1 MVTRKPVPA
10 RGPVELSTSPSHHPN
25 NPYTQQSPFPSSPA
39 PVRAPPA
46 VPGSQRDKT
55 DYFEAQSK
63 PEAEAG
69 SPEEKDWWDESDPE
83 EDLIDT
89 DPPLTAEET
98 ASEKTSRP
106 DRDRDVLTTTTSSF
120 AQGFQPDYGSAQ
132 PIANAGEGQDDARFA
147 NMAIDDVPSKPR
159 NDFTTYTRFGQAPSS
174 SLNKAELVNP
184 ADVWAEP
191 VPSIKIS
198 AAAAPPYPISPDQ
211 SMPQPPS
218 SQAQW
223 AAPPPPPPLSSQ
235 QISTSDQPT
244 SIPVPS
250 EDPWKDVV
258 RSSSAQDRRAAKA
271 LPFSQN
277 MVAPLPEATST
288 VQAIDPWKDQAPPI
302 TSNKR
307 ASTSAQAFDAV
318 TTSVADPWIE
328 ESSTMLTKPPRIDI
342 NPPILPQRK
351 YSEPETPQSKA
362 KRQRNEVYQVKN
374 MRWYDFQTRQTRNS
388 SILIQNANG
397 PCPLL
402 ALVNA
407 LVLTTPPSETT
418 ALIEAL
424 SYREQVSLG
433 LLLDAVFDELTSG
446 RRGDV
451 TQELPD
457 IGDLYSFLITL
468 HTGMN
473 VNPRFIASNEA
484 EQGMVAPQPGTFE
497 MTKEMRLYS
506 TFGIP
511 LIHGWLPKRGDEA
524 YLAFQRQKS
533 AQSYEDAQ
541 NMQFHAEELEAKL
554 HAEGL
559 SDEEQDVFT
568 DVIAIREFATAYP
581 TQLSDYGLEVF
592 KQWIKPGQVVILFRN
607 DHFSTMY
614 KQPDNGRLL
623 TLVTDAG
630 YATHD
635 EIVWESLADVN
646 GMYSELFSG
655 DFRSVNH
662 SIGTPSS
669 FDTGNEWQ
677 TVKGKNSRPQ
687 QNQST
692 IPEESGSSFPIEA
705 PRDTEQEDHDL
716 ALALQLQE
724 EEEATYRGH
733 AADRARE
740 EAASQ
745 RFLSQQQQQSAPPAA
760 PASPARVPP
769 RRTSQQEQRP
779 AQPPRPVRA
788 PVSRPAD
795 TNDDDAAPPPYT
807 ATPTDQSKPF
817 GPPVATQNSIYA
829 PGRPNMFLTSSQGQ
843 MPGSPM
849 TPTGRRM
856 SGRGS
861 VNGPSH
867 PAVRQPS
874 IVTKAQTVKEESGEK
889 CVVM

>member
-1 MVTRKPVPA
+1 
-10 RGPVELSTSPSHHPN
+10 
-25 NPYTQQSPFPSSPA
+25 
-39 PVRAPPA
+39 
-46 VPGSQRDKT
+46 
-55 DYFEAQSK
+55 
-63 PEAEAG
+63 
-69 SPEEKDWWDESDPE
+69 
-83 EDLIDT
+83 
-89 DPPLTAEET
+89 
-98 ASEKTSRP
+98 
-106 DRDRDVLTTTTSSF
+106 
-120 AQGFQPDYGSAQ
+120 
-132 PIANAGEGQDDARFA
+132 
-147 NMAIDDVPSKPR
+147 
-159 NDFTTYTRFGQAPSS
+159 
-174 SLNKAELVNP
+174 
-184 ADVWAEP
+184 
-191 VPSIKIS
+191 
-198 AAAAPPYPISPDQ
+198 
-211 SMPQPPS
+211 
-218 SQAQW
+218 
-223 AAPPPPPPLSSQ
+223 
-235 QISTSDQPT
+235 
-244 SIPVPS
+244 
-250 EDPWKDVV
+250 
-258 RSSSAQDRRAAKA
+258 
-271 LPFSQN
+271 
-277 MVAPLPEATST
+277 
-288 VQAIDPWKDQAPPI
+288 
-302 TSNKR
+302 
-307 ASTSAQAFDAV
+307 
-318 TTSVADPWIE
+318 
-328 ESSTMLTKPPRIDI
+328 
-342 NPPILPQRK
+342 
-351 YSEPETPQSKA
+351 
-362 KRQRNEVYQVKN
+362 
-374 MRWYDFQTRQTRNS
+374 
-388 SILIQNANG
+388 
-397 PCPLL
+397 
-402 ALVNA
+402 
-407 LVLTTPPSETT
+407 
-418 ALIEAL
+418 
-424 SYREQVSLG
+424 
-433 LLLDAVFDELTSG
+433 
-446 RRGDV
+446 
-451 TQELPD
+451 
-457 IGDLYSFLITL
+457 
-468 HTGMN
+468 
-473 VNPRFIASNEA
+473 
-484 EQGMVAPQPGTFE
+484 
-497 MTKEMRLYS
+497 
-506 TFGIP
+506 
-511 LIHGWLPKRGDEA
+511 
-524 YLAFQRQKS
+524 
-533 AQSYEDAQ
+533 
-541 NMQFHAEELEAKL
+541 
-554 HAEGL
+554 
-559 SDEEQDVFT
+559 
-568 DVIAIREFATAYP
+568 
-581 TQLSDYGLEVF
+581 
-592 KQWIKPGQVVILFRN
+592 
-607 DHFSTMY
+607 MY